1 MGRIFIIRN
10 HELIF
15 REMVEIL
22 QENGEVVI
30 VMGSAA
36 NYHNMRIFLKADASI
51 SVEPVYPQS
60 CRQVGLM
67 SSPGPTELA
76 RAMISLGTSVSFRR
90 EEDVS
95 IYRAI
100 IRSRRHVLAIRHGLE
115 LWVSSC
121 LFLCCLVSSC
131 SLLLL
136 PSPLTPSQM
145 LVLSSLYIP
154 SLATA
159 AFTSSYD
166 GNISNIS
173 TGKNVPIVLSSS
185 SLWSCLWCYA
195 LRFVLA
201 FISLLLSQLL
211 SVLHLEAQCGEED
224 TCYPLIA
231 DDISLVTDAN
241 MTFTT
246 LYLLCI
252 SFSFLSRTD
261 HLCQLKLRRSSHIL
275 VVALVIVALQSLY
288 FSWKCFYSP
297 MFRVVPLSSWILLS
311 SCLPVQILIN
321 ELIKRHEIK
330 VNVRSQK
337 RARLDF
343 NTKLG
348 INSPF

>member
-1 MGRIFIIRN
+1 
-10 HELIF
+10 
-15 REMVEIL
+15 
-22 QENGEVVI
+22 
-30 VMGSAA
+30 
-36 NYHNMRIFLKADASI
+36 
-51 SVEPVYPQS
+51 VEPVYPQS
-60 CRQVGLM
+60 CRQVGVM

-121 LFLCCLVSSC
+121 LFLSFLVSTC

-136 PSPLTPSQM
+136 PSPITPSQM

-159 AFTSSYD
+159 AFYSSYD
-166 GNISNIS
+166 GNISNMFS

-185 SLWSCLWCYA
+185 SLWYCLWCYA
-195 LRFVLA
+195 LRFLLA
-201 FISLLLSQLL
+201 FISLVLSHLL
-211 SVLHLEAQCGEED
+211 SVLHLESRCKEGEP
-224 TCYPLIA
+224 CYPLIA
-231 DDISLVTDAN
+231 EDISLVTDAN

-246 LYLLCI
+246 LYLLVI
-252 SFSFLSRTD
+252 AFSFLSRTD

-275 VVALVIVALQSLY
+275 VVSLVIVVLQSLY
-288 FSWKCFYSP
+288 FSWKCFSSP
-297 MFRVVPLSSWILLS
+297 MFSVVPLSSWILLS
-311 SCLPVQILIN
+311 SCLPVQILTN

-330 VNVRSQK
+330 VNVRFQK

>member
-1 MGRIFIIRN
+1 MFCN
-10 HELIF
+10 VA
-15 REMVEIL
+15 EMVEIL

-30 VMGSAA
+30 VLGSAA
-36 NYHNMRIFLKADASI
+36 NYHNMRIFLRADASI
-51 SVEPVYPQS
+51 SVEPVYPQA
-60 CRQVGLM
+60 CRRGGSL

-76 RAMISLGTSVSFRR
+76 RTMISLGTSVSFRR

-136 PSPLTPSQM
+136 PCPLTPPQM
-145 LVLSSLYIP
+145 LVLSSLYLP
-154 SLATA
+154 ALATA
-159 AFTSSYD
+159 AFYSSYD

-173 TGKNVPIVLSSS
+173 TGKNIPMVFSSS
-185 SLWSCLWCYA
+185 SLWYCLWCYA

-201 FISLLLSQLL
+201 YLALLLSHLL
-211 SVLHLEAQCGEED
+211 SVLHLGAGCDDED
-224 TCYPLIA
+224 QYCYDHISQDL
-231 DDISLVTDAN
+231 SLVTDTN
-241 MTFTT
+241 MTATT
-246 LYLLCI
+246 LYLLGI
-252 SFSFLSRTD
+252 SLSFLSRTD

-275 VVALVIVALQSLY
+275 ITALVIVLLQAVY
-288 FSWKCFYSP
+288 FSWKCFSLP
-297 MFRVVPLSSWILLS
+297 MFSVVPLASWILLTS
-311 SCLPVQILIN
+311 GIPVQLLIN

-330 VNVRSQK
+330 VNVRFQK